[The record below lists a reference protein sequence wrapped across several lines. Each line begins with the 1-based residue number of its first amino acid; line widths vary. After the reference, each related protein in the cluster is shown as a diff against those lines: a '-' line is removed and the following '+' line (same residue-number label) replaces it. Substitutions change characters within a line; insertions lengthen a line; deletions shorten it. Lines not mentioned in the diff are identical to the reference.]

1 MSVVA
6 GALEEKHRRFLRV
19 AHEVALNGGGPTSR
33 VQGARVAQ
41 GLGLD
46 TVQNEDHAVELA
58 GMARY
63 LHDAGH
69 VTDWTVSE
77 GSFRLTAKGIE
88 EAEGA

>member
-1 MSVVA
+1 
-6 GALEEKHRRFLRV
+6 
-19 AHEVALNGGGPTSR
+19 
-33 VQGARVAQ
+33 
-41 GLGLD
+41 LGLD